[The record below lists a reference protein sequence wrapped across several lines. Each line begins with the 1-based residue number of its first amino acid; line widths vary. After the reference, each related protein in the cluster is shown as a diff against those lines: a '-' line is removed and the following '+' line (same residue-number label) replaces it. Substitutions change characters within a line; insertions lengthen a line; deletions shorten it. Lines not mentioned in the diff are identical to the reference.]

1 VRGSQP
7 LMRSLAS
14 CGGPFTERLSCGVL
28 LAIFR
33 TPEALPGRVDGE
45 CSPAGPPP
53 LHQSGGSHDGADAKS
68 SSSTPQSPQKNAN
81 HALVGPECIII
92 SRGRCFEANG
102 SETLRRLFYGG
113 YLKLSSATATDRSW
127 TLRAPG
133 PYGNYHEIRFHVATQ
148 AKAETECDFH
158 MYRGLQAYLLLLVAP
173 PEHRRRHVRE
183 GACVLC
189 NFRRP
194 VIIISGFSAG
204 CPSRLTRNR
213 ELVAAPA

>member
-1 VRGSQP
+1 MHSLLINSENGHRRRTPEPSATDRKLTALERQRAKLVAILAIHRMSRTRRGRVRGSQP

-33 TPEALPGRVDGE
+33 TPEAPRGRVDGE

-92 SRGRCFEANG
+92 SHGRCFEANG

-113 YLKLSSATATDRSW
+113 YLKL
-127 TLRAPG
+127 
-133 PYGNYHEIRFHVATQ
+133 
-148 AKAETECDFH
+148 AKD
-158 MYRGLQAYLLLLVAP
+158 
-173 PEHRRRHVRE
+173 
-183 GACVLC
+183 
-189 NFRRP
+189 
-194 VIIISGFSAG
+194 I
-204 CPSRLTRNR
+204 
-213 ELVAAPA
+213 